1 MNTVAR
7 IAAALFTASLTL
19 AAPLLASADQKP
31 GGDARPET
39 SAGTS
44 KHDRAIF
51 PMKAGEFQKII
62 EKRIERIKAQV
73 ERSMTKHSLP
83 APARAEVTRAV
94 DTAVK
99 DIQAAVDKAG
109 ADGSVTKDE
118 AKEIKDLATQLR
130 DKLREQMKDKG
141 PRAKVTKPKAKRK
154 GS

>member
-19 AAPLLASADQKP
+19 AAPLVASADQKP
-31 GGDARPET
+31 REGARPEA
-39 SAGTS
+39 SAGAS

-51 PMKAGEFQKII
+51 PMKASEFQKII

-73 ERSMTKHSLP
+73 ERSMTKHALP
-83 APARAEVTRAV
+83 APARVEVTRAV
-94 DTAVK
+94 EAAVK
-99 DIQAAVDKAG
+99 DMQSTLDKAS

-118 AKEIKDLATQLR
+118 AKEIRDLATQLR
-130 DKLREQMKDKG
+130 EKLREQLKDKG

-154 GS
+154 AS